1 LTLKTFRL
9 LNPSKETEKRSRV
22 ARGHLKDKVSKLS
35 LLQNGE
41 FGQEAPF
48 KLKIYFSL
56 LQLHFSLSL
65 PLRTPSRCKARLT
78 QKPLAYRK
86 HQKPLSLTDPSHFAS
101 SNSEKM
107 KLSFLARLLLFLSF
121 HHLGFP
127 ISCYNTN
134 QSANLNVLI
143 YKNVVDGSVAL
154 VWNALDYSPI
164 FTQKIEIKT
173 EPHGS
178 LSRCGPPRFKLSI
191 Q

>member
-1 LTLKTFRL
+1 MCEFR
-9 LNPSKETEKRSRV
+9 
-22 ARGHLKDKVSKLS
+22 
-35 LLQNGE
+35 
-41 FGQEAPF
+41 QEASF

-65 PLRTPSRCKARLT
+65 SLRTPSWCKARLT
-78 QKPLAYRK
+78 QKPLDYRK
-86 HQKPLSLTDPSHFAS
+86 HQKPLSLTDLSHFAS
-101 SNSEKM
+101 SNREKM

-121 HHLGFP
+121 NHLGFP
-127 ISCYNTN
+127 IFCYNTN
-134 QSANLNVLI
+134 HNANLNALI

-164 FTQKIEIKT
+164 FTHKIEIKT

-178 LSRCGPPRFKLSI
+178 LFGCGPPHFKLSI